1 MTQSNRLE
9 DVIPAYENTLYRA
22 ALAILGDPQE
32 AEDVVQEAFL
42 RLWEKAPELE
52 SPAHQRS
59 WLLKVT
65 VNGCK
70 SRLRSPWRR
79 RTAPLLE
86 SYPAADPEEQ
96 AVLEVIQSLPPKD
109 RAVLHLYYYEGYQTA
124 EIAAMTGWREGTVRS
139 RLARA
144 RDKLRELLKGE
155 WE

>member
-42 RLWEKAPELE
+42 RLWEKDPAFE

-65 VNGCK
+65 VNSCK
-70 SRLRSPWRR
+70 SRLRAPWRR

-86 SYPAADPEEQ
+86 S
-96 AVLEVIQSLPPKD
+96 
-109 RAVLHLYYYEGYQTA
+109 
-124 EIAAMTGWREGTVRS
+124 
-139 RLARA
+139 
-144 RDKLRELLKGE
+144 
-155 WE
+155 

>member
-42 RLWEKAPELE
+42 RLWEKDPAFE

-79 RTAPLLE
+79 RTAPLLDT
-86 SYPAADPEEQ
+86 YPAADREERELLEAIQ
-96 AVLEVIQSLPPKD
+96 ALPPRD
-109 RAVLHLYYYEGYQTA
+109 RAVIHLYYYEGYQTA
-124 EIAAMTGWREGTVRS
+124 EIAAMTGQREGTVRS
-139 RLARA
+139 RLSRA
-144 RDKLRELLKGE
+144 RDKLRRLLKGE
-155 WE
+155 LE